1 MHQPKAV
8 DSLEFHRIAVLGKDD
23 MEFHDHPSQGEILNT
38 SMEHNISR
46 TIGGIDHETMRE
58 NFLFVLYIIVVPI
71 VFALIVFFG
80 TLGNSLVIFVIF
92 AKKKLQTVT
101 NLLLLNLAIADIS
114 FLVVCGTFLALHYA
128 LTVWPFGDI
137 MCRIV
142 QFLLYVTCYVTVYTL
157 IAVSAVRYLTV
168 VYGPSATFIKTKRNI
183 LLLIFAIW
191 FVFLLAKIPVLVVHG
206 VSHNDKNN
214 RTECIISGKTE
225 AQNLFASFFVFAYA
239 LPLLLIVTLYL
250 LILCHLREKKQQAIH
265 HSPGEQERAKHV
277 TKIVILVVTVFA
289 VCWLPLHIHL
299 LVANYGEIPQTQG
312 YYAMLILWHCL
323 AFGNSLLNPIIYNI
337 FSSDFRN
344 SFKQVVCCQKE
355 IPAQVTNV

>member
-1 MHQPKAV
+1 MSTQKIIQGYQNYDSDNPLMHQPKV
-8 DSLEFHRIAVLGKDD
+8 GDSLEFHRIAVLGKDES
-23 MEFHDHPSQGEILNT
+23 EFHDHPLRGDTLNT
-38 SMEHNISR
+38 SMYNITR
-46 TIGGIDHETMRE
+46 TMGGIGHQTDD
-58 NFLFVLYIIVVPI
+58 FSFVLYIIVVPI

-80 TLGNSLVIFVIF
+80 TLGNSLVIFVILS
-92 AKKKLQTVT
+92 KKKLQTVT

-114 FLVVCGTFLALHYA
+114 FLVVCGTFVALHYA

-137 MCRIV
+137 MCRVV

-168 VYGPSATFIKTKRNI
+168 VYGPHAAFVKTKKNV
-183 LLLIFAIW
+183 LWLIFAIW

-214 RTECIISGKTE
+214 RTECIISGKQE

-250 LILCHLREKKQQAIH
+250 LILCHLKKKKQQALH

-277 TKIVILVVTVFA
+277 TKIVYFSCNCICCMLVTFAYPFTCGQLWRNTPNSRLLCDVNTVA
-289 VCWLPLHIHL
+289 L
-299 LVANYGEIPQTQG
+299 
-312 YYAMLILWHCL
+312 
-323 AFGNSLLNPIIYNI
+323 
-337 FSSDFRN
+337 FSFWKLFVEPDYIQHF
-344 SFKQVVCCQKE
+344 
-355 IPAQVTNV
+355 